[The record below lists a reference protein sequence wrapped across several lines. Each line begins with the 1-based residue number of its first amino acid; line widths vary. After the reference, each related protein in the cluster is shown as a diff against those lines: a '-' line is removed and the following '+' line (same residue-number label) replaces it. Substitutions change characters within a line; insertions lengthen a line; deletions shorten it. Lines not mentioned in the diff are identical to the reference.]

1 MDEQYFVHLV
11 TKSRSASAM
20 LRAQLVVWAPESA
33 ESGDA
38 GIYISRHSLSAVNLN
53 SANET
58 VLIVF
63 VFFILFFSFTDLCS
77 DVIIVML

>member
-1 MDEQYFVHLV
+1 
-11 TKSRSASAM
+11 M